1 MVWAETTTTPN
12 WNGSAWQEMWKCSRM
27 NSSLVCTCQFQKAIV
42 CTFKGYIL
50 NFDKSHEFYSA
61 CSELSLQKYHQSPME
76 RDFSEP
82 WMYGK

>member
-1 MVWAETTTTPN
+1 MLVLRSGTA
-12 WNGSAWQEMWKCSRM
+12 NGSSARMHVGRM

-50 NFDKSHEFYSA
+50 NFGKTHEFYSA
-61 CSELSLQKYHQSPME
+61 CSELTLQKYHQSPME